1 MTELVEG
8 NANVAV
14 REREVRGEVWSTWEW
29 AGVGER
35 HVTWG

>member
-1 MTELVEG
+1 MVER

-14 REREVRGEVWSTWEW
+14 RDQELKGEIWKTWEW

-35 HVTWG
+35 HVTREQ